1 MKYKERETGEENE
14 KVSTGVSACG
24 FERSKKSE
32 QGKQDILSY
41 RSTLSSFT
49 TYSSNIC
56 NAIAIVALL
65 ESKE

>member
-1 MKYKERETGEENE
+1 MN
-14 KVSTGVSACG
+14 VMSAGVSARG